1 MKRDRHGGSFLGIF
15 ALALASCTQ
24 QSADLRRPA
33 DEFAAI
39 TDCDRMIIGEQDA
52 EKRTKWNYVYDA
64 LNRRWLI
71 LDDNPGIT
79 GCLLERHRWIA
90 SVLPDGRQAV
100 EAPHQ

>member
-1 MKRDRHGGSFLGIF
+1 
-15 ALALASCTQ
+15 
-24 QSADLRRPA
+24 
-33 DEFAAI
+33 
-39 TDCDRMIIGEQDA
+39 MIIGEQDA
-52 EKRTKWNYVYDA
+52 EKRTKWNYVYDT

-100 EAPHQ
+100 EAPH